1 MKFFCKLNQNI
12 RSTSEILFK
21 LHSTHGLVFLED
33 QNHPVIAFNPRHY
46 VVYNNKQFKYFVILC
61 PLAVWRFGM
70 PIAALIEN
78 EPIYFPYHP
87 L

>member
-46 VVYNNKQFKYFVILC
+46 VVCNNKQFKYFKI
-61 PLAVWRFGM
+61 
-70 PIAALIEN
+70 N
-78 EPIYFPYHP
+78 SIYQYEMMD
-87 L
+87 